1 MSGTNYMEQIAR
13 DENIKNNKSMA
24 LHYIESTPNIE
35 FNDEKEFISV
45 LLEQIKDD
53 TALPYVVREELEK
66 EYIKKRVENLKL
78 EGSDVKAVTLLD
90 EFDNA
95 LCLFIANGLL
105 EVTDKKFDKMYVNE
119 DQLNRIKTHYF
130 NDNGKSYIKGPKK

>member
-66 EYIKKRVENLKL
+66 EYVKKRVENLKL
-78 EGSDVKAVTLLD
+78 EGSDVKAATLLD

-119 DQLNRIKTHYF
+119 DQLNRIKNHYF
-130 NDNGKSYIKGPKK
+130 NDNGKSYIKGTKK

>member
-1 MSGTNYMEQIAR
+1 MSGTNCMEQISR
-13 DENIKNNKSMA
+13 EENIMNNKKTA
-24 LHYIESTPNIE
+24 LHYIEGTPNIE

-78 EGSDVKAVTLLD
+78 EGSDVKAATLLD

-130 NDNGKSYIKGPKK
+130 NDNGKSYTKGPKK

>member
-1 MSGTNYMEQIAR
+1 MSGTNCMEQTAR

-66 EYIKKRVENLKL
+66 EYVKKRVENLKL
-78 EGSDVKAVTLLD
+78 EGAALKAATLLD

-105 EVTDKKFDKMYVNE
+105 EVTDKKFDKIYVNE
-119 DQLNRIKTHYF
+119 DQLNRIKNHYF
-130 NDNGKSYIKGPKK
+130 NDNGKSYIKRKKK

>member
-66 EYIKKRVENLKL
+66 EYVKKRVENLKL
-78 EGSDVKAVTLLD
+78 EGSDVKAATLLD

-119 DQLNRIKTHYF
+119 DQLNRIKNHYF